1 MQEFDLGLRV
11 LQQAQALA
19 LDAMDGL
26 SQDKHQMRLGEVMLH
41 AIVGLTWE
49 CEPFATGMNDG
60 IYAPHNPGHAAFPAT
75 FAGCTRNASFV
86 LFPVLMHAVT
96 EETISGQAAAGL
108 SCTHCRAHTAGLSCT
123 HCRAHTAGHTL
134 QGSAAHTPFVATQQ
148 ASGQSASL
156 LLQFTY

>member
-86 LFPVLMHAVT
+86 LFPVLMHA
-96 EETISGQAAAGL
+96 QPNRL
-108 SCTHCRAHTAGLSCT
+108 QDRAL
-123 HCRAHTAGHTL
+123 
-134 QGSAAHTPFVATQQ
+134 
-148 ASGQSASL
+148 ASFSNSHIEPRTVSL
-156 LLQFTY
+156 KDRLLFRFQHQLCSPSQL